1 MEISHSR
8 REFILKSAGAFAGL
22 TITGCKPVSCEMS
35 KAKSCGKGF
44 KIGSCDWT
52 FGKMAD
58 VSAFEDAK
66 RYGLDGLQV
75 DFGSAEDELP
85 LRKAEVQQK
94 YREALKGG
102 GLEIASLAMVGLGW
116 VPYKSDPRWEQWAG
130 DGIEATKAMGE
141 EVLLFGFFGE
151 RDLSTDAEGRQILT
165 SKLKRLAPKAE
176 KAGVIIALESW
187 MSAEQNMEIIDKV
200 GSSAVQVYYD
210 VGNSKNKGYDI
221 YKEIRSLGNEHICQF
236 HAKDYGADL
245 FGEGD
250 VDFNRVREA
259 IDDIGY
265 RGWIVFEDTTW
276 APKEAVTAEQ
286 ETKFR
291 KNIAYLRRVF
301 PRKV

>member
-1 MEISHSR
+1 MEFSGGR
-8 REFILKSAGAFAGL
+8 REFILKGAGAFAGL
-22 TITGCKPVSCEMS
+22 AIAGCKPVSCGMS
-35 KAKSCGKGF
+35 EAKSCRKGF

-58 VSAFEDAK
+58 VSAFADAK

-85 LRKAEVQQK
+85 LRRREVQQK
-94 YREALKGG
+94 YLEALKGG

-130 DGIEATKAMGE
+130 DGIDTAKAMGVE
-141 EVLLFGFFGE
+141 TLLFGFFGE
-151 RDLSTDAEGRQILT
+151 GELSTDAEGRRIVA

-176 KAGVIIALESW
+176 KAGVILALESW
-187 MSAEQNMEIIDKV
+187 MTAEQNMEIIDKI

-221 YKEIRSLGNEHICQF
+221 YKEIRSLGSEHICQF
-236 HAKDYGADL
+236 HAKDYGGM

-250 VDFNRVREA
+250 VDFERVREA

-265 RGWIVFEDTTW
+265 RGWILFEDTTW
-276 APKEAVTAEQ
+276 APTEAVTAEQ
-286 ETKFR
+286 EAKIR
-291 KNIAYLRRVF
+291 KNIAYLRRIF
-301 PRKV
+301 PPKV